1 MVRTVLYLLQY
12 IKQFPQAG
20 HAELGND
27 WRGGLGRAAISP
39 ALGHLLRGSRG
50 QLNDHVALSV
60 FGKRANQGKHL
71 ALERVVE
78 RRDLNELALW
88 MMPICSMLV
97 RV

>member
-1 MVRTVLYLLQY
+1 
-12 IKQFPQAG
+12 
-20 HAELGND
+20 
-27 WRGGLGRAAISP
+27 
-39 ALGHLLRGSRG
+39 
-50 QLNDHVALSV
+50 V

-97 RV
+97 RVSRAGTRAERRSG